1 MGNINNDGNV
11 SQEHVR
17 LSMPL
22 PQDVMEQLAQDT
34 AQAGGE
40 WSEPAEYQGAIG
52 RTMFDLPNSED
63 NTITVLLPKDDI
75 HAAPSQALV
84 RIHSVQDNDDRYY
97 LGIVVK
103 GPFAE
108 PDGLR
113 GDAPIMIT
121 TAVRG
126 GIFMPRYHGRVQVEL
141 LGEELGGSR
150 KPGKPEESGES
161 ENTEKSEELGEP
173 ENTEKSGG
181 VLIPP
186 RLRPLPNSPVFVLS
200 TDETARTL
208 HLDGDIPLGVPVG
221 YEQITAAIPSD
232 KKYVLPR
239 HLGILGTTGGGKST
253 TVSSLISGF
262 QQADIAAV
270 VLDTEGE
277 YTEIYQPTSDAT
289 MLTALAKRGKAAH
302 GVDNVIVYHL
312 VGRETTCP
320 DRKRTR
326 AFSLQFSRLSP
337 YLVMGMLE
345 MNDPQQ
351 QRYQKAYDIAKRM
364 LWDMQIFPATPDEK
378 TQVLEL
384 DEMETGY
391 PKMTVQHM
399 YDVVR
404 ACAEIA
410 ANEKKPD
417 DFALSDYRFYST
429 QFGQHRTQFSNI
441 FKRENL
447 EQMTHPTSWRVVQGK
462 LGQLVRWKIFDQGNV
477 HPLTYKDLTQPGQ
490 VSIIDLSDTDS
501 PQINNLVIAEFLRG
515 LLEAQNE
522 NYREAVQN
530 NTPQCRTMIIIE
542 EAHEFLSSERIKQM
556 PILYQQVARI
566 ARRGRKRWLGLAFVT
581 QLPQHLPDEVLGL
594 VNNYILHK
602 IADAN
607 VISRLKRSLG
617 GVDDSLWNR
626 LPNLAPGQALVAMS
640 NFARPLLVNID
651 PTPCKLRM
659 VE

>member
-1 MGNINNDGNV
+1 MMGKMSNDGKT
-11 SQEHVR
+11 SPQQTQMG
-17 LSMPL
+17 MPL
-22 PQDVMEQLAQDT
+22 PHDVMEQLAQDT

-40 WSEPAEYQGAIG
+40 WSEPAEYVGAIG
-52 RTMFDLPNSED
+52 RTMFDVPTSED
-63 NTITVLLPKDDI
+63 NTVTVLLPKEDI
-75 HAAPSQALV
+75 HTAPSQALV
-84 RIHSVQDNDDRYY
+84 RIRSILDRRTY

-126 GIFMPRYHGRVQVEL
+126 GIFIPRYHGRVQVEL
-141 LGEELGGSR
+141 LGEEL
-150 KPGKPEESGES
+150 
-161 ENTEKSEELGEP
+161 
-173 ENTEKSGG
+173 GG

-186 RLRPLPNSPVFVLS
+186 RLRPLPNSPVFVLDM
-200 TDETARTL
+200 DETARTL
-208 HLDGDIPLGVPVG
+208 RLDGDIPLGVPVG

-253 TVSSLISGF
+253 TVSSLMSGF
-262 QQADIAAV
+262 QQAGIATV

-277 YTEIYQPTSDAT
+277 YTEVYQPTRDAT
-289 MLTALAKRGKAAH
+289 MLTALSKRGKAAH
-302 GVDNVIVYHL
+302 GVDNVSVYHL

-320 DRKRTR
+320 DKHRTQ
-326 AFSLQFSRLSP
+326 AFSLQFSQLSP
-337 YLVMGMLE
+337 YLVMGMLDLNE
-345 MNDPQQ
+345 AQQ
-351 QRYQKAYDIAKRM
+351 QRYQVAYDIARRI
-364 LWDMQIFPATPDEK
+364 LWDTRIFPSNDEEK
-378 TQVLEL
+378 KEAFEL

-391 PKMTVQHM
+391 PKMTVKQV
-399 YDVVR
+399 YDVVK
-404 ACAEIA
+404 ACAELA
-410 ANEKKPD
+410 AGSKKIG
-417 DFALSDYRFYST
+417 DFARPEYRLYSSEFT
-429 QFGQHRTQFSNI
+429 QNRGQFVAVLQ
-441 FKRENL
+441 KEGADKV
-447 EQMTHPTSWRVVQGK
+447 THPTSWRVIQGR
-462 LGQLVRWKIFDQGNV
+462 LGQLIRLEIFDNADAG
-477 HPLTYKDLTQPGQ
+477 PLTYKDLAQPGK

-501 PQINNLVIAEFLRG
+501 PQVNNLVIAEFLRG

-522 NYREAVQN
+522 NYREAVRN
-530 NTPQCRTMIIIE
+530 NTSQCRTMIIIE
-542 EAHEFLSSERIKQM
+542 EAHEFLSAERIRQM
-556 PILYQQVARI
+556 PVLYQQVARI

-602 IADAN
+602 IGDAN
-607 VISRLKRSLG
+607 VINRLKRSLG

-626 LPNLAPGQALVAMS
+626 LPNLAPGQALVSMS
-640 NFARPLLVNID
+640 SFARPLLVNID

>member
-1 MGNINNDGNV
+1 MTEKTNKDAKA
-11 SQEHVR
+11 SLEQYQ
-17 LSMPL
+17 LSFPL
-22 PQDVMEQLAQDT
+22 PQEVFEQIDQEIT
-34 AQAGGE
+34 QVGGE
-40 WSEPAEYQGAIG
+40 WSEPPEYADAVG

-63 NTITVLLPKDDI
+63 NTVTVLLPRDEI
-75 HAAPSQALV
+75 HAAPSQALI
-84 RIHSVQDNDDRYY
+84 RIRSVPDSRKY

-141 LGEELGGSR
+141 LGEELD
-150 KPGKPEESGES
+150 
-161 ENTEKSEELGEP
+161 
-173 ENTEKSGG
+173 G

-186 RLRPLPNSPVFVLS
+186 RLRPLPNSPVFVLD
-200 TDETARTL
+200 TEETSRTL
-208 HLDGDIPLGVPVG
+208 RLGGDIPLGVPVG
-221 YEQITAAIPSD
+221 YEQIMAAIPSD
-232 KKYVLPR
+232 KKMVLPR

-253 TVSSLISGF
+253 TVSLLVSGF
-262 QQADIAAV
+262 QQSGLATV
-270 VLDTEGE
+270 VIDTEGE
-277 YTEIYQPTSDAT
+277 YTEIYQPTQDPT
-289 MLTALAKRGKAAH
+289 MLTALEKRDKKAL
-302 GVDNVIVYHL
+302 GVEHVSVYHL
-312 VGRETTCP
+312 IGRETTCP
-320 DRKRTR
+320 EKGRTR
-326 AFSLQFSRLSP
+326 AFSLQFSQLSP
-337 YLVMGMLE
+337 YLVMGMLDL
-345 MNDPQQ
+345 NDAQR
-351 QRYQKAYDIAKRM
+351 QRYQKAYDIAKRI
-364 LWDMQIFPATPDEK
+364 LWDLKIFPSNDAEK
-378 TQVLEL
+378 LQVFEL
-384 DEMETGY
+384 DEIETGY
-391 PKMTVQHM
+391 PRMTLKHM

-404 ACAEIA
+404 ACAELA
-410 ANEKKPD
+410 AGEKKVD
-417 DFALSDYRFYST
+417 DFAAPDYRFYS
-429 QFGQHRTQFSNI
+429 QHFMQHRGQVSATLKKEATEHI
-441 FKRENL
+441 
-447 EQMTHPTSWRVVQGK
+447 THPTSWRVVQGK
-462 LGQLVRWKIFDQGNV
+462 LGQFIRLKIFDNEEAG
-477 HPLTYKDLTQPGQ
+477 PLNYKDLTTPGR

-522 NYREAVQN
+522 NYRKAEEGS
-530 NTPQCRTMIIIE
+530 PQRRTMIIIE
-542 EAHEFLSSERIKQM
+542 EAHEFLSAERIQQM

-602 IADAN
+602 IGDAN

-617 GVDDSLWNR
+617 VVDDSLWSR

-640 NFARPLLVNID
+640 SFARPLLINID

>member
-1 MGNINNDGNV
+1 MENMNNDGNV
-11 SQEHVR
+11 SQEHVQ
-17 LSMPL
+17 LSVPL

-40 WSEPAEYQGAIG
+40 WSEPVEYQGAIG

-75 HAAPSQALV
+75 HSAPSQALV

-141 LGEELGGSR
+141 LGEELDS
-150 KPGKPEESGES
+150 
-161 ENTEKSEELGEP
+161 
-173 ENTEKSGG
+173 

-200 TDETARTL
+200 IDETARTL

-262 QQADIAAV
+262 QLADIATV

-277 YTEIYQPTSDAT
+277 YTEIYQPTDDVT
-289 MLTALAKRGKAAH
+289 MLTALAKRGKVAA
-302 GVDNVIVYHL
+302 GVENVIVYHL

-320 DRKRTR
+320 DKRRTR
-326 AFSLQFSRLSP
+326 TFSLQFSQLSP
-337 YLVMGMLE
+337 YLVMGMLDL
-345 MNDPQQ
+345 NDAQQ
-351 QRYQKAYDIAKRM
+351 QRYQLAYDIAKRV
-364 LWDMQIFPATPDEK
+364 LGDARIFPSNEEEK
-378 TQVLEL
+378 QQWFEL

-391 PKMTVQHM
+391 PRMTVKHV

-404 ACAEIA
+404 ACAELA
-410 ANEKKPD
+410 AGSKKVS
-417 DFALSDYRFYST
+417 DFSGSEYRLYGFEST
-429 QFGQHRTQFSNI
+429 QL
-441 FKRENL
+441 REKFVAAL
-447 EQMTHPTSWRVVQGK
+447 QKEGAGKVTHPTSWRVIQGK
-462 LGQLVRWKIFDQGNV
+462 LGQLIRLDIFDNSKAG
-477 HPLTYKDLTQPGQ
+477 PLTYNDLAQPGR

-501 PQINNLVIAEFLRG
+501 PQVNNLVIAEFLRG

-530 NTPQCRTMIIIE
+530 STPQCRTMIIIE

-566 ARRGRKRWLGLAFVT
+566 ARRGRKRWLGLVFVT

-602 IADAN
+602 IGDAN

-626 LPNLAPGQALVAMS
+626 LPNLAPGQALVTMS
-640 NFARPLLVNID
+640 SFARPLLVNID

>member
-1 MGNINNDGNV
+1 MDMQN
-11 SQEHVR
+11 SQNSHH
-17 LSMPL
+17 LSEEL
-22 PQDVMEQLAQDT
+22 PQEVLQQLEQDIAS
-34 AQAGGE
+34 AGGE
-40 WSEPAEYQGAIG
+40 WSEPPAYKDAIG
-52 RTMFDLPNSED
+52 RTMFDLPSSED
-63 NTITVLLPKDDI
+63 NTITVLIPRDDI
-75 HAAPSQALV
+75 HFSPSQALV
-84 RIHSVQDNDDRYY
+84 RINSPMDKRSY

-141 LGEELGGSR
+141 IGEEVDGII
-150 KPGKPEESGES
+150 
-161 ENTEKSEELGEP
+161 
-173 ENTEKSGG
+173 
-181 VLIPP
+181 IPP
-186 RLRPLPNSPVFVLS
+186 RLRPLPNSPVFTLS
-200 TDETARTL
+200 MEETSRTL
-208 HLDGDIPLGVPVG
+208 HMDGDIPIGVPLG

-253 TVSSLISGF
+253 TVSSLISSF
-262 QQADIAAV
+262 QQSGLATIV
-270 VLDTEGE
+270 IDTEGE
-277 YTEIYQPTSDAT
+277 YTEIYQPTADHT
-289 MLTALAKRGKAAH
+289 MLTALEKRGKAAL
-302 GVDNVIVYHL
+302 GVDHVVVYHL

-320 DRKRTR
+320 DMQRTK

-345 MNDPQQ
+345 LNEAQQ
-351 QRYQKAYDIAKRM
+351 PRYLKAYDIAKRL
-364 LWDMQIFPATPDEK
+364 LWSLRIFPSNNAEK
-378 TQVLEL
+378 QQVLEL
-384 DEMETGY
+384 DELETGY
-391 PKMTVQHM
+391 PRMTVEHM
-399 YDVVR
+399 YDIVR

-410 ANEKKPD
+410 ANEKKPE
-417 DFALSDYRFYST
+417 DFARDDYPFYS
-429 QFGQHRTQFSNI
+429 QDFRQHRAQVKNVFQNEKKNQFDY
-441 FKRENL
+441 
-447 EQMTHPTSWRVVQGK
+447 PTSWRVIQGR
-462 LGQLVRWKIFDQGNV
+462 LGQLVRWKIFDNPQATLLN
-477 HPLTYKDLTQPGQ
+477 YSDLTQPGI
-490 VSIIDLSDTDS
+490 VNIIDLSDTDS

-515 LLEAQNE
+515 LMEAQNQ
-522 NYREAVQN
+522 NYSETHDGDAQR
-530 NTPQCRTMIIIE
+530 RTMIIIE
-542 EAHEFLSSERIKQM
+542 EAHEFLSTDRIKQM
-556 PILYQQVARI
+556 PILYEQVARI
-566 ARRGRKRWLGLAFVT
+566 ARRGRKRWLGLVFVT

-626 LPNLAPGQALVAMS
+626 LPSLAPGQALVAMS
-640 NFARPLLVNID
+640 SFARPLLINID